1 VTLSILA
8 QIRQIARAGDTLRA
22 WRMFED
28 AGLLASEAPD
38 TLSLKGRLLKDRA
51 LRSDNPERDQ
61 LLEQAQDAYTRSAGD
76 RRATYPL
83 INAAT
88 IAFLNG
94 RDDHARL
101 LAEHVLALLE
111 SGEHEP
117 ETRYWL
123 GATSAEA
130 QLLLGNIEASRTAL
144 EQAVGAAPD
153 AWEDHAAT
161 LRQLK
166 QILDRMGKPAGIFD
180 HLSPPPGLYFSGII
194 GLPSDEESTLHILGA
209 ALDEIRPGAV
219 FGALAAGA
227 DIVIAEMAMARGAQL
242 HVVLPTAIDIFRETS
257 VAQFGVQ
264 WAERFDRL
272 IDTAHIVETLDQNL
286 YLSKAA
292 ILQGSETAMGLALRR
307 ARTLATHAIALH
319 IGRVSDVPTPPE
331 IIWREQGLP
340 FQDLILDE
348 SLPPNGQDLEVA
360 TGKAILASPVPFSAG
375 AGSSVRTSEL
385 SADGFSILQVDDL
398 TAAMD
403 LAVAI
408 LRAAPDSRLGLDYR
422 AVSPAEGVEEWGE
435 LAILLARVA
444 PEGSICAPWPQIA
457 AIDLY
462 APHHGFEAAGEIVT
476 PLGDFPIGLFCLPS
490 LT

>member
-1 VTLSILA
+1 MNLPILA

-22 WRMFED
+22 WRMFEG
-28 AGLLASEAPD
+28 AGLVASEASD
-38 TLSLKGRLLKDRA
+38 ALSLKGKLLKDRA
-51 LRSDNPERDQ
+51 LRSGNPERNS
-61 LLEQAQDAYTRSAGD
+61 LLGEAQDAYLRSAGD

-94 RDDHARL
+94 KNDHARL
-101 LAEHVLALLE
+101 LAERVLSLLE
-111 SGEHEP
+111 SREHEP

-130 QLLLGNIEASRTAL
+130 QLLLGNIDASRAAL
-144 EQAVGAAPD
+144 EQAVGTAPD

-161 LRQLK
+161 LQQLK
-166 QILDRMGKPAGIFD
+166 QILDRMGEPAGIFD
-180 HLSPPPGLYFSGII
+180 HLCPPPSLYFSGII
-194 GLPSDEESTLHILGA
+194 GLPNDEASTLQMLGA
-209 ALDEIRPGAV
+209 ALDEIRPGVV

-242 HVVLPTAIDIFRETS
+242 HVVLPTTIDIFRATS

-272 IDTAHIVETLDQNL
+272 IDTAHIVETLDRIP

-319 IGRVSDVPTPPE
+319 IGRGSDVPTPPE

-340 FQDLILDE
+340 FQDLILEE
-348 SLPPNGQDLEVA
+348 SLPPSGQDMEVA
-360 TGKAILASPVPFSAG
+360 ISKAILASPDPFSAG
-375 AGSSVRTSEL
+375 PGSSVRKSEITT
-385 SADGFSILQVDDL
+385 DGFSILQVDDL

-408 LRAAPDSRLGLDYR
+408 LRATPDSRLGLNYR
-422 AVSPAEGVEEWGE
+422 VVSPREGVEEWGK
-435 LAILLARVA
+435 LATLLAQAA
-444 PEGSICAPWPQIA
+444 PQGSICAPWPQIA

-462 APHHGFEAAGEIVT
+462 APHHGFETAGEIVT

>member
-1 VTLSILA
+1 MLA

-22 WRMFED
+22 WRMFEG

-51 LRSDNPERDQ
+51 LRSGNPARGQ
-61 LLEQAQDAYTRSAGD
+61 LLEQAQDAYTRAAGD

-101 LAEHVLALLE
+101 LAARVLALLE
-111 SGEHEP
+111 SGKHEP

-130 QLLLGNIEASRTAL
+130 QLLLGHIEASRAAL
-144 EQAVGAAPD
+144 EQAVGTAPD

-166 QILDRMGKPAGIFD
+166 QILDRMGEPAGIFD
-180 HLSPPPGLYFSGII
+180 HLCPPPSLYFSGII
-194 GLPSDEESTLHILGA
+194 GLPNDEENTLQILEA

-227 DIVIAEMAMARGAQL
+227 DIVIAEMAMARGWQL
-242 HVVLPTAIDIFRETS
+242 HVVLPTAIDVFREAS
-257 VAQFGVQ
+257 VAQFDAQ
-264 WAERFDRL
+264 WVERFDRL
-272 IDTAHIVETLDQNL
+272 IDTAHVVETLDRNP

-319 IGRVSDVPTPPE
+319 IGRVSDVPMPPE
-331 IIWREQGLP
+331 IEWREQGLP
-340 FQDLILDE
+340 FQGLILE
-348 SLPPNGQDLEVA
+348 ETLPPSGQDLEVA
-360 TGKAILASPVPFSAG
+360 TSKAILASPVPFPANP
-375 AGSSVRTSEL
+375 GSSVQTPEL
-385 SADGFSILQVDDL
+385 SDDGFSILQVDDL

-422 AVSPAEGVEEWGE
+422 AGSPADGVEEWGE
-435 LAILLARVA
+435 LAMLLARAA

-462 APHHGFEAAGEIVT
+462 APYHGFETAGEIVT

-490 LT
+490 LP